1 MIFLHLSRDPFPSP
15 VHTPFI
21 VPSVVRK
28 FFKETRKISHK
39 GSSRATDKG
48 AAEGNENAL
57 CVATCIVYSSPSIVE
72 TCWMARE
79 KKKKRSKPGANSE
92 KSSCPGLVTRA
103 RKLGVEG
110 WKEDPVNSEG
120 KKRETMASQSP
131 LRPCSDALFPTETL
145 ARFHP
150 ADYHPLRVASAGTQ
164 LRIRKSERRI

>member
-1 MIFLHLSRDPFPSP
+1 MHCAWPRASFIRVHPSWK
-15 VHTPFI
+15 
-21 VPSVVRK
+21 R
-28 FFKETRKISHK
+28 
-39 GSSRATDKG
+39 
-48 AAEGNENAL
+48 
-57 CVATCIVYSSPSIVE
+57 VE
-72 TCWMARE
+72 WRE
-79 KKKKRSKPGANSE
+79 REKKKRSKPGANSE

-131 LRPCSDALFPTETL
+131 LRPCSDALFPAETL